1 MRLLRKHARWLILA
15 TIAGLAGAWV
25 IRAGLPVQYTST
37 AQVDVESNAVAG
49 AVPIVP
55 NMATEK
61 LVATSG
67 VVLETTARALAA
79 APAALATELSA
90 TVSGTSN
97 ILSISCTMP
106 TAAGAQHCAMAAAQ
120 AYVAFRNRAAGSTKD
135 RAGDPFQAT
144 VVTPA
149 LMPIAPA
156 GTTKK
161 ILLPLGAILG
171 LLLGV
176 GGVFLRDNFDGR
188 VRDRADLER
197 CLDGPVLA
205 AIPRVR
211 GRRADPALVF
221 SAAPASRAAEA
232 YRYLRA
238 RLDPL
243 MTSTADRGA
252 VLLVASAQARDG
264 RTCVAANLAMALAR
278 TGASVILVDADLR
291 HPSLD
296 DVFGA
301 GQRPGLADL
310 LAGRTSL
317 DEVAVP
323 TDVAGLRLVTAGEPA
338 DRRADLLEATRL
350 AQAFAGMRA
359 AAQVIVVDSA
369 PLLTVSDAITVARV
383 ADIVMVVADVRR
395 TRRAAVST
403 VAQEIRASEPGTVV
417 GILNS
422 VPQPLA
428 VGLARPGDNRA
439 PDWQAPSA
447 DPSAMLPG
455 ITLPPG
461 PNGLERASVGTARAA
476 QNGTDTETDVG
487 DAPASAHD
495 PG

>member
-15 TIAGLAGAWV
+15 TLAGLVGAWL
-25 IRAGLPVQYTST
+25 IRADLPVQYTST

-49 AVPIVP
+49 AVPIEP

-67 VVLETTARALAA
+67 IVLETTARALAA

-90 TVSGTSN
+90 LVSGTSN

-120 AYVAFRNRAAGSTKD
+120 AYVAFRNRAAGSAKD
-135 RAGDPFQAT
+135 RAADPFQAT

-149 LMPIAPA
+149 LLPIAPA

-176 GGVFLRDNFDGR
+176 GGVFLRDYFDGR

-197 CLDGPVLA
+197 CLDGQVLA

-221 SAAPASRAAEA
+221 SAAPSSRAAEA

-243 MTSTADRGA
+243 VTSTADRGA

-291 HPSLD
+291 HPALD
-296 DVFGA
+296 EVFGV
-301 GQRPGLADL
+301 GDRPGLTDL
-310 LAGRTSL
+310 LAGRASL
-317 DEVAVP
+317 DEAAVP
-323 TDVAGLRLVTAGEPA
+323 TDVAGLRLVSAGELT
-338 DRRADLLEATRL
+338 DRRADLLEGTRL
-350 AQAFAGMRA
+350 TQAFAQMRA
-359 AAQVIVVDSA
+359 AAQVTVVDSA
-369 PLLTVSDAITVARV
+369 PLLTVSDAITMAGVS
-383 ADIVMVVADVRR
+383 DIVLVVADVRR
-395 TRRAAVST
+395 TRRAAVSAA
-403 VAQEIRASEPGTVV
+403 AQEIRASEPGTIV
-417 GILNS
+417 GILNGVS
-422 VPQPLA
+422 QPLA
-428 VGLARPGDNRA
+428 AGLARPGAGRAQESRA
-439 PDWQAPSA
+439 PAAVLPT
-447 DPSAMLPG
+447 LPG
-455 ITLPPG
+455 IPLAPG
-461 PNGLERASVGTARAA
+461 PNGLERASVSTARAA
-476 QNGTDTETDVG
+476 QNGTDTDTDVG